1 MKKIIGA
8 LFVLIGC
15 VAMQAQAQGISF
27 PLTGYVIDKE
37 TEKPLVGTTI
47 LIPSANVGTVSDI
60 DGRFQINVMPGD
72 TLYFS
77 HIGYERSFYVVP
89 QDKRAPYTVRLAL
102 DVEVYQLK
110 AVEIFPYRTELQ
122 FKEAFLSVELED
134 ERTKLL
140 KENLRASFVAR
151 AAYQMELDGSLNY
164 RNYIN
169 QQTYQLHN
177 RTFLPT
183 LSLLNPFAW
192 SRFIKDVKEGKYN
205 KERMKSYEEA
215 P

>member
-8 LFVLIGC
+8 LLILIGC
-15 VAMQAQAQGISF
+15 VAGQGQAQSISF

-37 TEKPLVGTTI
+37 TEKPLVGTTV
-47 LIPSANVGTVSDI
+47 LIPAAKVGTVTDT

-72 TLYFS
+72 TLYLS

-89 QDKRAPYTVRLAL
+89 PNKKEPYTVRLAL
-102 DVEVYQLK
+102 DVEVFELE
-110 AVEIFPYRTELQ
+110 AVEIFPYGTELQ
-122 FKEAFLSVELED
+122 FKEAFLSMELED

-164 RNYIN
+164 RNYMN
-169 QQTYQLHN
+169 QQIYQLHN
-177 RTFLPT
+177 QTFLPS

-192 SRFIKDVKEGKYN
+192 SRFIKDVKEGKYK
-205 KERMKSYEEA
+205 KERMKSYEET